1 MPVSKNLS
9 NVNVGTTPNAG
20 DGDILRDAF
29 IKVNENFNSLYSGG
43 QIFAYGSDQKLS
55 PGFTWANDKDTGMF
69 RKAPGQIGFSL
80 NGVESLA
87 INEDGTIKWFNQDL
101 ATQGYVTAQI
111 TNFTG
116 GVSAAN
122 IVVTTGSGNTTV
134 TINGV
139 PVVSALPTIGNQEG
153 RIVFYTGDIWIYSRY
168 PIGNGSGLAANPSIG
183 RLAGSDLRW
192 DKFRGTTAFT
202 IGTIRPVSSPEGT
215 LFYETGNSAAY
226 VYLSGTWKTLS
237 SVIAGT
243 SLTGIEV
250 LLSLPAVGYVTNFS
264 GRTVVV
270 SGVAY
275 IFISGAWQ
283 TLASYVSGASGSGG
297 IGSGSTLPSTLS
309 ANVGDLFRKTG
320 TNAGLY
326 IFDTSTWRTIS
337 AYTGNTVIARVPT
350 LSALPSD
357 VSTYNAG
364 DLIIVGTTS
373 YILNTTKTS
382 WNFYSPG
389 VSGSVTGI
397 VLNAG
402 QVGNVE
408 LASNSV
414 ITSKIASNVITG
426 SKLVSNTIT
435 TREVSDLAI
444 TSAKLGA
451 NSVITTKIQDNSI
464 TGNKLAA
471 NTIDGTKIVSGSI
484 QRAQLAPNIFTG
496 VSVSAN
502 NLSEIS
508 QSLGTVTTGILRS
521 TDGRMVIDLNS
532 KFIRIEI

>member
-1 MPVSKNLS
+1 M
-9 NVNVGTTPNAG
+9 
-20 DGDILRDAF
+20 
-29 IKVNENFNSLYSGG
+29 
-43 QIFAYGSDQKLS
+43 
-55 PGFTWANDKDTGMF
+55 
-69 RKAPGQIGFSL
+69 
-80 NGVESLA
+80 ESLA

-101 ATQGYVTAQI
+101 ATQGYVTAEI

-134 TINGV
+134 TINCV
-139 PVVSALPTIGNQEG
+139 PVVSSLPTIGNQEG

-168 PIGNGSGLAANPSIG
+168 PIGNGSGLAANPSIS

-192 DKFRGTTAFT
+192 DRFRGTTAFT

-250 LLSLPAVGYVTNFS
+250 LVSLPAVGNPSNYS

-270 SGVAY
+270 GSVAY

-283 TLASYVSGASGSGG
+283 TLASYVSGAGGGGG
-297 IGSGSTLPSTLS
+297 IGSGTSLPSTLT

-337 AYTGNTVIARVPT
+337 AYTGNTTIARVPT

-357 VSTYNAG
+357 VSNYNAG
-364 DLIIVGTTS
+364 DLIIVGGTS

-382 WNFYSPG
+382 WDFYSPG
-389 VSGSVTGI
+389 VSGTVTNI

-408 LASNSV
+408 IASNAI
-414 ITSKIASNVITG
+414 ITSKIASNAITG

-435 TREVSDLAI
+435 TREVSDLSI

-464 TGNKLAA
+464 TGSKLAA
-471 NTIDGTKIVSGSI
+471 NTIDGSKIVSGSI

-508 QSLGTVTTGILRS
+508 QNLGTITTGILRS

>member
-55 PGFTWANDKDTGMF
+55 PGFTWAGDKDTGMF
-69 RKAPGQIGFSL
+69 RKAAGQIGFSL
-80 NGVESLA
+80 NGVESLL
-87 INEDGTIKWFNQDL
+87 INEDGTITWYNQNL
-101 ATQGYVTAQI
+101 ATQDYVTAQI

-122 IVVTTGSGNTTV
+122 IVVNTGSGNTTV

-139 PVVSALPTIGNQEG
+139 PVVSALPTVGNEEG

-168 PIGNGSGLAANPSIG
+168 PIGNGAGLAANPSIS

-192 DKFRGTTAFT
+192 DRFRGTTAFT
-202 IGTIRPVSSPEGT
+202 IGTIRPISSPEGT

-250 LLSLPAVGYVTNFS
+250 LVSLPAVGNPANYS

-270 SGVAY
+270 GSVAY

-283 TLASYVSGASGSGG
+283 TLASYVSGASGSSG
-297 IGSGSTLPSTLS
+297 IGAGATLPSTLS

-326 IFDTSTWRTIS
+326 IFDTSAWRTIS

-350 LSALPSD
+350 LSSLPSD
-357 VSTYNAG
+357 ISNYNAG
-364 DLIIVGTTS
+364 DLIIVGGTS
-373 YILNTTKTS
+373 YILNTAKTS
-382 WNFYSPG
+382 WNFYTPG

-408 LASNSV
+408 LASNAV
-414 ITSKIASNVITG
+414 ITSKIASNVIIG

-435 TREVSDLAI
+435 TREIADFAI
-444 TSAKLGA
+444 TSAKLST
-451 NSVITTKIQDNSI
+451 NSVTSTKIQDNSI

-471 NTIDGTKIVSGSI
+471 NTIDGTKIVAGTI

-496 VSVSAN
+496 ISVSAN

-508 QSLGTVTTGILRS
+508 QNLGTVTTGVLRS